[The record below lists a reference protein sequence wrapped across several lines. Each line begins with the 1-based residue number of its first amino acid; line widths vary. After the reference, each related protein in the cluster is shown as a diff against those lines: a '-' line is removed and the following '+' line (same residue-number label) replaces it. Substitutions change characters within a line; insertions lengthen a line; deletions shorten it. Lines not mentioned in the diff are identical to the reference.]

1 MLDIDEL
8 ILTRGDPKLITHI
21 KTSLV
26 KNFEMVDLE
35 ILHLVFNIQVLKTK
49 ECIYISQPKHT
60 CDLVFHFHMDNC
72 KLAPS
77 PF

>member
-1 MLDIDEL
+1 MLDVDDL

-35 ILHLVFNIQVLKTK
+35 IFVGA
-49 ECIYISQPKHT
+49 HT
-60 CDLVFHFHMDNC
+60 
-72 KLAPS
+72 P
-77 PF
+77 